1 MNPLRLALL
10 ASLACGQLL
19 TVSGAARGQEP
30 RFDLEAT
37 LVRVGA
43 QLVRRYQRSQRIV
56 STEMVRVQSFNHD
69 MQSRGL
75 PRQLEFER
83 RVEWGTFGDDGVP
96 TVTVFRELRSVNGR
110 EPTKRDLD
118 ACLTPPSEAQ
128 DPLSDLLPVRQVE
141 FEFSLGE
148 LAWVDGLQVARLD
161 YTPVEEGHAEVTWDE
176 DCVSISLR
184 GRSHGEAWVDVESGD
199 VLRLDQHL
207 TRRFEFRE
215 PVDRSP
221 DRPRARPG
229 WVVLERDDLSIRY
242 EPVTFENPAE
252 TLMLPHVTEHTWVLK
267 GSGWVPRYYR
277 SQEFSN
283 HRRFVT
289 DGRSDWGAWR
299 HGRASGSVTPI
310 SDTGI
315 INRCVYAAHD
325 DQPDRPVA
333 IKMIRAA
340 GADQRRVA
348 APSWVRAPRAGAEGR
363 SWLAGDRAQVRR
375 GRVRLLHL
383 AHTRSVAR
391 RS

>member
-1 MNPLRLALL
+1 MKKNLDLL
-10 ASLACGQLL
+10 L
-19 TVSGAARGQEP
+19 
-30 RFDLEAT
+30 
-37 LVRVGA
+37 
-43 QLVRRYQRSQRIV
+43 
-56 STEMVRVQSFNHD
+56 
-69 MQSRGL
+69 
-75 PRQLEFER
+75 
-83 RVEWGTFGDDGVP
+83 P

-118 ACLTPPSEAQ
+118 ACLTPSSEAQ
-128 DPLSDLLPVRQVE
+128 DPLSDLLPGRQVE

-221 DRPRARPG
+221 DRPRAWTG

-289 DGRSDWGAWR
+289 DGRLIGVPG
-299 HGRASGSVTPI
+299 GRDEP
-310 SDTGI
+310 
-315 INRCVYAAHD
+315 
-325 DQPDRPVA
+325 
-333 IKMIRAA
+333 
-340 GADQRRVA
+340 
-348 APSWVRAPRAGAEGR
+348 
-363 SWLAGDRAQVRR
+363 R
-375 GRVRLLHL
+375 GR
-383 AHTRSVAR
+383 
-391 RS
+391 